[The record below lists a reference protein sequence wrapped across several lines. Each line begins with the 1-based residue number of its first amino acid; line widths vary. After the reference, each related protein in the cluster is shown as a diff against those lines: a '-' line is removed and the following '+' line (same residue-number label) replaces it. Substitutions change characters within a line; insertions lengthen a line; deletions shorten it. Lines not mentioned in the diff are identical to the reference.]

1 MIPNKYIMQC
11 LPYQIAFQML
21 LLLSYSRQNEF
32 FLASPAL
39 EAHLLCMYKLQMWL
53 ERYYRQMISYL
64 STKEMMQNCLS
75 A

>member
-1 MIPNKYIMQC
+1 MQC

-21 LLLSYSRQNEF
+21 LLLSYSLHVCQNEF